1 MIMLKKAYDDWTKIS
16 NSGFFITVSRI
27 YSPIQARQVANSL
40 TKS

>member
-1 MIMLKKAYDDWTKIS
+1 MIMLKKAYGDWIMIS

-27 YSPIQARQVANSL
+27 YSPIQAIQMANSL